1 MLLREAHV
9 PQDVPPGLAWLPGPQ
24 PNHSPDSPSTHR
36 LRPCCPPAP
45 SAWKARAPISTGRQV
60 WVPLQSPREVFPP
73 LPPTPSRAGPKG
85 TVHHRPCQ
93 PVPCV
98 YPRGPLNPQPAVE
111 QGLPRASWLSEQ
123 MRKLLYFSRALREF
137 LQGGCRNLSLEG
149 QGCLWVSA
157 HSLNLAMT
165 PR

>member
-1 MLLREAHV
+1 MFPRMSHQALHGSQV
-9 PQDVPPGLAWLPGPQ
+9 PSLTIAL
-24 PNHSPDSPSTHR
+24 T
-36 LRPCCPPAP
+36 PPAHTGCAP
-45 SAWKARAPISTGRQV
+45 AALQHHQPGRPRAPISTGRQV